1 MKINKT
7 KYFIITL
14 LLGFLGVH
22 KIISKQYL
30 WAVGYPIVS
39 IFYPKLM
46 VAMIVVDL
54 VVIYLLK
61 ADENKMIDLKEI
73 KF

>member
-14 LLGFLGVH
+14 LFGFLGVH

-30 WAVGYPIVS
+30 WAVGYPAVS
-39 IFYPKLM
+39 VFYPKIM
-46 VAMIVVDL
+46 VAMIVLDL
-54 VVIYLLK
+54 VVICLLK
-61 ADENKMIDLKEI
+61 ADENKDIDLTQI

>member
-1 MKINKT
+1 LKINKT

-14 LLGFLGVH
+14 LFGFLGVH
-22 KIISKQYL
+22 KIVSKQYL

-39 IFYPKLM
+39 IFYPKIM
-46 VAMIVVDL
+46 VAMIVLDL
-54 VVIYLLK
+54 VVIYLLR
-61 ADENKMIDLKEI
+61 ADENKDIDLTQI